1 MTAFIVIAIAMSA
14 IGFLVLLVGDSEESF
29 VFGIVAI
36 FAGAILILAID
47 LSYRRGQ
54 IDAFN
59 GVIKYE
65 KQTSSDGETVWVEKK
80 DGAK

>member
-54 IDAFN
+54 IDALN

-65 KQTSSDGETVWVEKK
+65 KQTNSDGETVWVEKK